1 MPFSEQHLALAKLLR
16 NRAAGVPHPEQET
29 WIRKSNS
36 FVACAQLA
44 ARDRGGISLEG
55 FAWEALTPVWSF
67 IDEQMSQ
74 LPPPRIDG
82 PALVPDL

>member
-55 FAWEALTPVWSF
+55 FAREALTPVWSF